1 MEEPIV
7 HVKPILVEIAPGELI
22 DKITILE
29 IKTERIADP
38 DKLNNVR
45 VELEVLEKARDE
57 AVEASPVLGD
67 MAARLKKVNEVL
79 WDIED
84 DIRDCERSQDFGPRF
99 IELARSVY
107 RSNDQRAAV
116 KREVNELLGSKL
128 IEEKSYTDY

>member
-1 MEEPIV
+1 MEDLLV
-7 HVKPILVEIAPGELI
+7 HAKPILVEIAPGELI

-29 IKTERIADP
+29 IKIERIADP

-45 VELEVLEKARDE
+45 VELEVLERVRDE
-57 AVEASPVLGD
+57 AVEPSPLLGD
-67 MAARLKKVNEVL
+67 VAARLKRVNEAL

-84 DIRDCERSQDFGPRF
+84 DIRDCERRQDFGPRF